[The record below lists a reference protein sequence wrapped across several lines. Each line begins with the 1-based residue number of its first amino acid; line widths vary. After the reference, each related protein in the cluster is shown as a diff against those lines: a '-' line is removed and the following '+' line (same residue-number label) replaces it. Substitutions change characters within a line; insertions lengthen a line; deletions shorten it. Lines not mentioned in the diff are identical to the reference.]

1 MCKLKVQIWEEP
13 VLAHDNSGQERFGL
27 SAALTTPFD
36 ADGKIDVSR
45 ALSHARARLDSGC
58 SSVTL
63 FGTTGEGS
71 SIADAERAALLD
83 SFIAQGFEASNIVVG
98 VMENS
103 VADAILQAGDALRR
117 GCKAILL
124 APPSYFKNLSD
135 DGLFNWFSAVFKG
148 LGDDARSIILYNIP
162 SVTAVELSVDLISRL
177 RAAFG
182 GIIIGVKDSSGN
194 WAYTEK
200 LLAAHK
206 DIAILIGDE
215 RDLAAGVRLGGQGAI
230 SGMANLFPD
239 RLLRMVNDGQDDA
252 ELVST
257 VQQLLNYPVTP
268 AVKAMVARHTGDMEW
283 RRVRA
288 PLVSLNDADF
298 NAIGSVFDRLHM
310 AKAA

>member
-1 MCKLKVQIWEEP
+1 M
-13 VLAHDNSGQERFGL
+13 AHNHSGQERFGL

-36 ADGKIDVSR
+36 ADGKIDVVR
-45 ALSHARARLDSGC
+45 ALAHARARLENGC

-83 SFIAQGFEASNIVVG
+83 AFVAGGFPASRIVVG
-98 VMENS
+98 VMQN
-103 VADAILQAGDALRR
+103 AIGDAVLQAADALRR

-135 DGLFNWFSAVFKG
+135 DGLFNWFSAVLTG
-148 LGDDARSIILYNIP
+148 LGGDARGIILYNIP
-162 SVTAVELSVDLISRL
+162 SVTAVELSIDLIGRL

-182 GIIIGVKDSSGN
+182 SVIAGVKDSSGN

-200 LLAAHK
+200 LLAAHN

-239 RLLRMVNDGQDDA
+239 RLLRMINEGQDDP
-252 ELVST
+252 ELVGA

-268 AVKAMVARHTGDMEW
+268 AVKALVARHMRDPEW

-288 PLVSLNDADF
+288 PLLALNDADF
-298 NAIGSVFDRLHM
+298 EAIGRVFDQLHL

>member
-1 MCKLKVQIWEEP
+1 M
-13 VLAHDNSGQERFGL
+13 AHDNSGQERFGL

-45 ALSHARARLDSGC
+45 ALKHARARLDSGC

-83 SFIAQGFEASNIVVG
+83 SFIAQGFAASNIVVG

-103 VADAILQAGDALRR
+103 VADAVLQSADALRR
-117 GCKAILL
+117 DCKAILL

-182 GIIIGVKDSSGN
+182 GFITGVKDSSGT

-239 RLLRMVNDGQDDA
+239 RLLRMVNEGQDEA
-252 ELVST
+252 ELVSA

>member
-1 MCKLKVQIWEEP
+1 M
-13 VLAHDNSGQERFGL
+13 AHVHSGQERFGL

-36 ADGKIDVSR
+36 VDGNIDVSR
-45 ALSHARARLDSGC
+45 AIAHARARLDSGC

-71 SIADAERAALLD
+71 SIGDAERAALLD
-83 SFIAQGFEASNIVVG
+83 AFIAQGFAASNIVVG

-103 VADAILQAGDALRR
+103 IADAVAQSADALRR

-135 DGLFNWFSAVFKG
+135 EGLFNWFSAVLKG
-148 LGDDARSIILYNIP
+148 LGEDARGIILYNIP
-162 SVTAVELSVDLISRL
+162 SVTAVELSVDLITRL
-177 RAAFG
+177 RSAFG
-182 GIIIGVKDSSGN
+182 DVIIGVKDSSGT
-194 WAYTEK
+194 WSYTEK

-239 RLLRMVNDGQDDA
+239 RLLRMINEGLDDN
-252 ELVST
+252 ELVGA
-257 VQQLLNYPVTP
+257 VRQLLNYPVTP
-268 AVKAMVARHTGDMEW
+268 AVKAMVARHTGDKEW

-298 NAIGSVFDRLHM
+298 DAIGSVFDRLHM

>member
-1 MCKLKVQIWEEP
+1 M
-13 VLAHDNSGQERFGL
+13 AHIHSGQERFGL

-36 ADGKIDVSR
+36 ADGNIDVSR
-45 ALSHARARLDSGC
+45 AIAHARARLDSGC

-71 SIADAERAALLD
+71 SIGDAERAALLD
-83 SFIAQGFEASNIVVG
+83 AFIAQGFAASNIVVG
-98 VMENS
+98 VMENAI
-103 VADAILQAGDALRR
+103 ADAVAQSADALRR

-135 DGLFNWFSAVFKG
+135 EGLFNWFSAVLKG
-148 LGDDARSIILYNIP
+148 LGKEARGIILYNIP
-162 SVTAVELSVDLISRL
+162 SVTVVELSVDLITRL

-182 GIIIGVKDSSGN
+182 DIIIGVKDSSGT

-239 RLLRMVNDGQDDA
+239 RLLRMINEGLDDD
-252 ELVST
+252 ELVGA
-257 VQQLLNYPVTP
+257 VRQLLNYPVTP
-268 AVKAMVARHTGDMEW
+268 AVKAMVARHTGDKEW

-298 NAIGSVFDRLHM
+298 EAIGSVFDRLHM

>member
-1 MCKLKVQIWEEP
+1 M
-13 VLAHDNSGQERFGL
+13 AHNHSGQERFGL

-45 ALSHARARLDSGC
+45 ALKHARARLDNGC

-63 FGTTGEGS
+63 FGTTGEGA

-83 SFIAQGFEASNIVVG
+83 AFVVGGLPASSMVVG

-103 VADAILQAGDALRR
+103 VADAVLQAGDALRR

-135 DGLFNWFSAVFKG
+135 EGLFNWFSSVVKG
-148 LGDDARSIILYNIP
+148 LGEDARGIILYNIP

-182 GIIIGVKDSSGN
+182 DIIIGVKDSSGN

-230 SGMANLFPD
+230 SGMANLFPPD
-239 RLLRMVNDGQDDA
+239 RLLRMINDGQDDA
-252 ELVST
+252 ELVAA

-268 AVKAMVARHTGDMEW
+268 AVKAMVARHTGDKEW

-288 PLVSLNDADF
+288 PLISLNDADCD
-298 NAIGSVFDRLHM
+298 AIGSVFDRLHM

>member
-1 MCKLKVQIWEEP
+1 M
-13 VLAHDNSGQERFGL
+13 AHDNSGQERFGL

-45 ALSHARARLDSGC
+45 ALKHARARLDSGC

-71 SIADAERAALLD
+71 SIADAERAVLLD
-83 SFIAQGFEASNIVVG
+83 SFIAQGFAASNIVVG

-103 VADAILQAGDALRR
+103 VADAVLQSADALRR
-117 GCKAILL
+117 DCKAILL

-135 DGLFNWFSAVFKG
+135 GGLFNWFSAVFKG

-182 GIIIGVKDSSGN
+182 GIITGVKDSSGT

-239 RLLRMVNDGQDDA
+239 RLLRMVNEGQDDA
-252 ELVST
+252 ELVSA

>member
-1 MCKLKVQIWEEP
+1 M
-13 VLAHDNSGQERFGL
+13 AHNHSRQERFGL

-45 ALSHARARLDSGC
+45 ALKHARARLDNGC

-71 SIADAERAALLD
+71 SIGDAERAALLD
-83 SFIAQGFEASNIVVG
+83 AFITQGFAASNIVVG

-103 VADAILQAGDALRR
+103 ISDAVAQSADALRR

-135 DGLFNWFSAVFKG
+135 EGLFNWFSSLFKG

-162 SVTAVELSVDLISRL
+162 SVTAVELSVDLITRL

-182 GIIIGVKDSSGN
+182 GIITGVKDSSGT

-239 RLLRMVNDGQDDA
+239 RLLRMINNGQDDA
-252 ELVST
+252 ELVGA

-268 AVKAMVARHTGDMEW
+268 AVKAMVARHTGDKEW

-288 PLVSLNDADF
+288 PLISLNDADF
-298 NAIGSVFDRLHM
+298 DAIGSVFDRLHM

>member
-1 MCKLKVQIWEEP
+1 M
-13 VLAHDNSGQERFGL
+13 AHDNSGQERFGL

-45 ALSHARARLDSGC
+45 ALKHARARLDSGC

-83 SFIAQGFEASNIVVG
+83 SFIAQGFAASNIVVG

-103 VADAILQAGDALRR
+103 VADAVLQSADALRR
-117 GCKAILL
+117 DCKAILL

-182 GIIIGVKDSSGN
+182 GFITGVKDSSGT

-239 RLLRMVNDGQDDA
+239 RLLRMVNEGQDDA
-252 ELVST
+252 ELDSA

>member
-1 MCKLKVQIWEEP
+1 MPQNHS
-13 VLAHDNSGQERFGL
+13 AGERFGL

-36 ADGKIDVSR
+36 KNGHIDASR
-45 ALSHARARLDSGC
+45 ALAHARARLGSGC

-63 FGTTGEGS
+63 FGTTGEGA
-71 SIADAERAALLD
+71 SIADAERGALID
-83 SFIAQGFEASNIVVG
+83 AFTAGGISASSIVVG

-103 VADAILQAGDALRR
+103 IADACRQAGDALRR

-135 DGLFNWFSAVFKG
+135 EGLFDWFSAVFTS
-148 LGDDARSIILYNIP
+148 LGSDARGIILYNIP
-162 SVTAVELSVDLISRL
+162 SVTAVELSVDLIGRL
-177 RAAFG
+177 RSAFG
-182 GIIIGVKDSSGN
+182 SVIAGVKDSSGN
-194 WAYTEK
+194 WTYTEK

-206 DIAILIGDE
+206 DMAILIGDE

-230 SGMANLFPD
+230 SGMANLFPE
-239 RLLRMVNDGQDDA
+239 RLLHMIDDGQEDPDLVDA
-252 ELVST
+252 VR
-257 VQQLLNYPVTP
+257 QLLNYPVTP

-288 PLVSLNDADF
+288 PLVALSDADF
-298 NAIGSVFDRLHM
+298 DAIGRVFDRLHM

>member
-1 MCKLKVQIWEEP
+1 MAQ
-13 VLAHDNSGQERFGL
+13 DNSTQKRFGL

-36 ADGKIDVSR
+36 ADGQIDVAR

-71 SIADAERAALLD
+71 SIGDSERAALLD
-83 SFIAQGFEASNIVVG
+83 AFIAGGFPASNIVVG

-103 VADAILQAGDALRR
+103 IADAVLQSGDALRR
-117 GCKAILL
+117 SCKAILL

-135 DGLFNWFSAVFKG
+135 DGLFNWFSAVLNG
-148 LGDDARSIILYNIP
+148 LGDDARGIILYNIP

-177 RAAFG
+177 RDTFG
-182 GIIIGVKDSSGN
+182 DIIIGVKDSSGT

-239 RLLRMVNDGQDDA
+239 RLLRMINEGQDDA
-252 ELVST
+252 ELVGA
-257 VQQLLNYPVTP
+257 VRQLLNYPVTP
-268 AVKAMVARHTGDMEW
+268 AVKAMVSRHTGDSEW

-288 PLVSLNDADF
+288 PLISLNDADF
-298 NAIGSVFDRLHM
+298 DAIGSVFDRLHM

>member
-1 MCKLKVQIWEEP
+1 M
-13 VLAHDNSGQERFGL
+13 AHDNSGQERFGL

-45 ALSHARARLDSGC
+45 ALKHARARLDSGC

-83 SFIAQGFEASNIVVG
+83 SFIAQGFAASNIVVG

-103 VADAILQAGDALRR
+103 VADAVLQSADALRR
-117 GCKAILL
+117 DCKAILL

-182 GIIIGVKDSSGN
+182 GFITGVKDSSGT

-239 RLLRMVNDGQDDA
+239 RLLRMVNEGQDDA
-252 ELVST
+252 ELVSA

>member
-1 MCKLKVQIWEEP
+1 
-13 VLAHDNSGQERFGL
+13 LAHDNSGQERFGL

-45 ALSHARARLDSGC
+45 ALKHARARLDSGC

-83 SFIAQGFEASNIVVG
+83 SFIAQGFAASNIVVG

-103 VADAILQAGDALRR
+103 VADAVLQSADALRR
-117 GCKAILL
+117 DCKAILL

-182 GIIIGVKDSSGN
+182 GIITGVKDSSGT

-239 RLLRMVNDGQDDA
+239 RLLRMVNEGQDDA
-252 ELVST
+252 ELVSA

>member
-1 MCKLKVQIWEEP
+1 M
-13 VLAHDNSGQERFGL
+13 AHNHSGQERFGL

-36 ADGKIDVSR
+36 ADGKIDVAR
-45 ALSHARARLDSGC
+45 ALAHARARLDNGC

-83 SFIAQGFEASNIVVG
+83 AFVAGGFPASRIVVG
-98 VMENS
+98 VMQN
-103 VADAILQAGDALRR
+103 AIGDAVLQAGDALRR

-135 DGLFNWFSAVFKG
+135 DGLFNWFSAVLTG
-148 LGDDARSIILYNIP
+148 LGGDARGIILYNIP
-162 SVTAVELSVDLISRL
+162 SVTAVELSIDLIGRL

-182 GIIIGVKDSSGN
+182 SVIAGVKDSSGN

-239 RLLRMVNDGQDDA
+239 RLLRMINEGQDDP
-252 ELVST
+252 ELVGA

-268 AVKAMVARHTGDMEW
+268 AVKALVARHMRDPEW

-288 PLVSLNDADF
+288 PLLALNDADF
-298 NAIGSVFDRLHM
+298 EAIGRVFDQLHL

>member
-1 MCKLKVQIWEEP
+1 
-13 VLAHDNSGQERFGL
+13 LAHDNSGQERFGL

-45 ALSHARARLDSGC
+45 ALKHARARLDSGC

-83 SFIAQGFEASNIVVG
+83 SFIAQGFAASNIVVG

-103 VADAILQAGDALRR
+103 VADAVLQSADALRR
-117 GCKAILL
+117 DCKAILL

-182 GIIIGVKDSSGN
+182 GFITGVKDSSGT

-239 RLLRMVNDGQDDA
+239 RLLRMVNEGQDDA
-252 ELVST
+252 ELVSA

-268 AVKAMVARHTGDMEW
+268 AVKAMVARHTGDIEW

>member
-13 VLAHDNSGQERFGL
+13 VLAHNHSGRERFGL

-36 ADGKIDVSR
+36 TDGKIDVSR
-45 ALSHARARLDSGC
+45 ALKHACARLDKGC

-83 SFIAQGFEASNIVVG
+83 AFITGGFPASNIVVG

-103 VADAILQAGDALRR
+103 VADAILQSADALRR

-135 DGLFNWFSAVFKG
+135 DGLFNWFSAVLKG
-148 LGDDARSIILYNIP
+148 LGSDARDIILYNIP
-162 SVTAVELSVDLISRL
+162 SVTAVELSVDLVGRL
-177 RAAFG
+177 RADFG
-182 GIIIGVKDSSGN
+182 RVIVGVKDSSGN

-215 RDLAAGVRLGGQGAI
+215 RDLAAGVRLGGQRAI
-230 SGMANLFPD
+230 SGMANLLPD
-239 RLLRMVNDGQDDA
+239 RLLRMIHDGQDA
-252 ELVST
+252 PELVPA
-257 VQQLLNYPVTP
+257 VQQRPNYPGTP
-268 AVKAMVARHTGDMEW
+268 AVNGVVARHTG
-283 RRVRA
+283 
-288 PLVSLNDADF
+288 
-298 NAIGSVFDRLHM
+298 
-310 AKAA
+310 

>member
-1 MCKLKVQIWEEP
+1 M
-13 VLAHDNSGQERFGL
+13 AHDNSGQERFGL

-36 ADGKIDVSR
+36 LDGKIDVSR
-45 ALSHARARLDSGC
+45 ALKHARARLDSGC

-83 SFIAQGFEASNIVVG
+83 SFIAEGFTASNIVVG

-103 VADAILQAGDALRR
+103 VADAVLQSADALRR

-135 DGLFNWFSAVFKG
+135 DGLFKWFSAVFKG

-182 GIIIGVKDSSGN
+182 GIITGVKDSSGT

-239 RLLRMVNDGQDDA
+239 RLLRMVNGGQDDA
-252 ELVST
+252 ELVSA

>member
-1 MCKLKVQIWEEP
+1 M
-13 VLAHDNSGQERFGL
+13 AHNHSGQERFGL

-36 ADGKIDVSR
+36 ADGKIDVAR
-45 ALSHARARLDSGC
+45 ALAHARARLDNGC

-83 SFIAQGFEASNIVVG
+83 AFVAGDFPASRIVVG
-98 VMENS
+98 VMQN
-103 VADAILQAGDALRR
+103 AIGDAVLQAGDALRR

-135 DGLFNWFSAVFKG
+135 DGLFNWFSAVLTG
-148 LGDDARSIILYNIP
+148 LGGDARGIILYNIP
-162 SVTAVELSVDLISRL
+162 SVTAVELSIDLIGRL

-182 GIIIGVKDSSGN
+182 SVIAGVKDSSGN

-200 LLAAHK
+200 LLAAHN

-215 RDLAAGVRLGGQGAI
+215 RDLAAGVHLGGQGAI

-239 RLLRMVNDGQDDA
+239 RLLRMINEGQDDP
-252 ELVST
+252 ELVGA

-268 AVKAMVARHTGDMEW
+268 AVKALVARHMRDSEW

-288 PLVSLNDADF
+288 PLLALSDADF
-298 NAIGSVFDRLHM
+298 EAIGRVFDQLHL

>member
-1 MCKLKVQIWEEP
+1 MP
-13 VLAHDNSGQERFGL
+13 HHHFGQGRFGL

-36 ADGKIDVSR
+36 ENGDIDFGR
-45 ALSHARARLDSGC
+45 ALGHARWCLENGC

-63 FGTTGEGS
+63 FGTTGEGA
-71 SIADAERAALLD
+71 SIADAERGALIDALV
-83 SFIAQGFEASNIVVG
+83 AGGVPASAIVAG

-103 VADAILQAGDALRR
+103 IKDACHQAGHALER
-117 GCKAILL
+117 GCKGILL
-124 APPSYFKNLSD
+124 APPSYYKNLRD
-135 DGLFNWFSAVFKG
+135 DGLFAWFSAVFNG
-148 LGDDARSIILYNIP
+148 LGAGARGILLYNIP

-182 GIIIGVKDSSGN
+182 AVIAGVKDSSGN
-194 WAYTEK
+194 WAYTEQ

-230 SGMANLFPD
+230 SGMANLVPD
-239 RLLRMVNDGQDDA
+239 RLLPMVENGRDDP
-252 ELVST
+252 ELVAT
-257 VQQLLNYPVTP
+257 VREFLNYPVTP
-268 AVKAMVARHTGDMEW
+268 AVKAMLARRTDDQSW

-288 PLVSLNDADF
+288 PLVALNDADF
-298 NAIGSVFDRLHM
+298 DALGGIFDRLNM

>member
-1 MCKLKVQIWEEP
+1 M
-13 VLAHDNSGQERFGL
+13 AHDNSGQERFGL

-45 ALSHARARLDSGC
+45 ALKHARARLDSGC

-83 SFIAQGFEASNIVVG
+83 CFIAQGFAASNIVVG

-103 VADAILQAGDALRR
+103 VADAVLQSADALRR
-117 GCKAILL
+117 DCKAILL

-182 GIIIGVKDSSGN
+182 GIITGVKDSSGT

-239 RLLRMVNDGQDDA
+239 RLLRMVNEGQDDA
-252 ELVST
+252 ELVSA

>member
-1 MCKLKVQIWEEP
+1 
-13 VLAHDNSGQERFGL
+13 LAQDNSTQKRFGL

-36 ADGKIDVSR
+36 ADGQIDVAR

-71 SIADAERAALLD
+71 SIGDSERAALLD
-83 SFIAQGFEASNIVVG
+83 AFIAGGFPASNIVVG

-103 VADAILQAGDALRR
+103 IADAVLQSGDALRR
-117 GCKAILL
+117 SCKAILL

-135 DGLFNWFSAVFKG
+135 DGLFNWFSAVLNG
-148 LGDDARSIILYNIP
+148 LGDDARGIILYNIP

-177 RAAFG
+177 RDTFG
-182 GIIIGVKDSSGN
+182 DIIIGVKDSSGT

-239 RLLRMVNDGQDDA
+239 RLLRMINEGQDDA
-252 ELVST
+252 ELVGA
-257 VQQLLNYPVTP
+257 VRQLLNYPVTP
-268 AVKAMVARHTGDMEW
+268 AVKAMVSRHTGDSEW

-288 PLVSLNDADF
+288 PLISLNDADF
-298 NAIGSVFDRLHM
+298 DAIGSVFDRLHM

>member
-1 MCKLKVQIWEEP
+1 LPTDSGSQN
-13 VLAHDNSGQERFGL
+13 NSAQERFGL

-45 ALSHARARLDSGC
+45 ALKHARARLDHGC

-71 SIADAERAALLD
+71 SIGDAERAALLD
-83 SFIAQGFEASNIVVG
+83 AFIAQGFPAAKIVVG

-103 VADAILQAGDALRR
+103 VADAVLQAGDALRR

-135 DGLFNWFSAVFKG
+135 DGLFNWFSAVLNG
-148 LGDDARSIILYNIP
+148 LGSDARDIILYNIP
-162 SVTAVELSVDLISRL
+162 SVTAVELSVDLIGRL

-182 GIIIGVKDSSGN
+182 AVISGVKDSSGN

-239 RLLRMVNDGQDDA
+239 RLLRMINDGQDDA
-252 ELVST
+252 ELVDA
-257 VQQLLNYPVTP
+257 VRKLLNYPVTP
-268 AVKAMVARHTGDMEW
+268 AVKALVARHTGDMEW

-288 PLVSLNDADF
+288 PLVALNDADF
-298 NAIGSVFDRLHM
+298 DAIGSVFDRLHM

>member
-1 MCKLKVQIWEEP
+1 M
-13 VLAHDNSGQERFGL
+13 AHNHSGQERFGL

-36 ADGKIDVSR
+36 ADGKIDVAR
-45 ALSHARARLDSGC
+45 ALAHARARLDNGC

-83 SFIAQGFEASNIVVG
+83 AFVAGGFPASRIVVG
-98 VMENS
+98 VMQN
-103 VADAILQAGDALRR
+103 AIGDAVLQAGDALRR

-135 DGLFNWFSAVFKG
+135 DGLFNWFSAVLTG
-148 LGDDARSIILYNIP
+148 LGGDARGIILYNIP
-162 SVTAVELSVDLISRL
+162 SVTAVELSIDLIGRL

-182 GIIIGVKDSSGN
+182 SVIAGVKDSSGN

-239 RLLRMVNDGQDDA
+239 RLLRMINEGQDDA
-252 ELVST
+252 ELVGA

-268 AVKAMVARHTGDMEW
+268 AVKALVARHMRDPEW

-288 PLVSLNDADF
+288 PLLALNDADF
-298 NAIGSVFDRLHM
+298 EAIGRVFDQLHL

>member
-1 MCKLKVQIWEEP
+1 M
-13 VLAHDNSGQERFGL
+13 AHDNSGQERFGL

-45 ALSHARARLDSGC
+45 ALKHARARLDSGC

-83 SFIAQGFEASNIVVG
+83 SFIAQGFAASNIVVG

-103 VADAILQAGDALRR
+103 VADAVLQSADALRR
-117 GCKAILL
+117 DCKAILL

-182 GIIIGVKDSSGN
+182 GIITGVKDSSGT

-239 RLLRMVNDGQDDA
+239 RLLRMVNEGQDDA
-252 ELVST
+252 ELVSA